1 MKRIKILIALLV
13 LLGLPV
19 SAQQIADGQMI
30 VNVFGNFHTGFGQL
44 NDVRGFELDR
54 SYIGYQQNLPGNL
67 EIKAVMDIG
76 QSKSVSDY
84 HRIAYIKN
92 AQISWKNGNWKLSGG
107 LISTIQF
114 NMQEKFC
121 GYRYVMKS
129 FQDEYKFGSSADLG
143 ISAAYQFND
152 NFMMDAIIVNG
163 EGYKKVQVEDGLAY
177 GLGMTMNLLDG
188 LSIRLYGGMNEAS
201 EEGLENAYNL
211 ATFVGYKN
219 KDFSIG
225 VEYNAYWNSGYTKDA
240 NQSGFSVYSSQKL
253 NDKVS
258 IFARADQL
266 TSKDDWNKAND
277 GMFSLVGVEIK
288 LNKYIQLSPNLRV
301 WTPKADGMKDEYMAY
316 ISCRFGL

>member
-1 MKRIKILIALLV
+1 MKRIKIFIALLV

-19 SAQQIADGQMI
+19 SAQQTADGQMI

-114 NMQEKFC
+114 NMQEKFW

-177 GLGMTMNLLDG
+177 GLGMTAQVLDG
-188 LSIRLYGGMNEAS
+188 LTLRLYGSLNEATS
-201 EEGLENAYNL
+201 GLDDSYNL
-211 ATFVGYKN
+211 AAFAGYKDN
-219 KDFSIG
+219 DFSIG

-258 IFARADQL
+258 IYARADQL

>member
-1 MKRIKILIALLV
+1 MKRITILIALLV

-19 SAQQIADGQMI
+19 SAQQTADGQMI
-30 VNVFGNFHTGFGQL
+30 VTILSNFHSGFGAQ
-44 NDVRGFELDR
+44 NDVRGFELER
-54 SYIGYQQNLPGNL
+54 SYLGYQCQLPNNLSMKVVFDVGR
-67 EIKAVMDIG
+67 
-76 QSKSVSDY
+76 SKSVDDLQ
-84 HRIAYIKN
+84 RIAYVKN
-92 AQISWKNGNWKLSGG
+92 AFVSWTNENWKLSAGVIPTY
-107 LISTIQF
+107 LCDF
-114 NMQEKFC
+114 QEKFW

-177 GLGMTMNLLDG
+177 GLGMTAQVLDG
-188 LSIRLYGGMNEAS
+188 LTLRLYGSLNEATP
-201 EEGLENAYNL
+201 GLDDSYNL
-211 ATFVGYKN
+211 AAFAGYKDN
-219 KDFSIG
+219 NFSIG

-258 IFARADQL
+258 IYARADQL

>member
-114 NMQEKFC
+114 NMQEKFW

-163 EGYKKVQVEDGLAY
+163 EGYKKVQVDDGLAY
-177 GLGMTMNLLDG
+177 GLGLTMNLLDG

-225 VEYNAYWNSGYTKDA
+225 AEYNSYMNSGYVSDA

-253 NDKVS
+253 SDKVS
-258 IFARADQL
+258 IYARADQL

-277 GMFSLVGVEIK
+277 GMFSLVGIEIK

>member
-19 SAQQIADGQMI
+19 SAQQTPDGQMI
-30 VNVFGNFHTGFGQL
+30 VTILSNFHSGFGAQ
-44 NDVRGFELDR
+44 NDVRGFELER
-54 SYIGYQQNLPGNL
+54 SYLGYQCQLPNNLSMKVVFDVGR
-67 EIKAVMDIG
+67 
-76 QSKSVSDY
+76 SKSVDDLQ
-84 HRIAYIKN
+84 RIAYVKN
-92 AQISWKNGNWKLSGG
+92 AFVSWTNENWKLSAGVIPTY
-107 LISTIQF
+107 LCDF
-114 NMQEKFC
+114 QEKFW
-121 GYRYVMKS
+121 GYRYVLKS

-177 GLGMTMNLLDG
+177 GLGMTAQVLDG
-188 LSIRLYGGMNEAS
+188 LTFRLYGSLNEATQ
-201 EEGLENAYNL
+201 GLDDSYNL
-211 ATFVGYKN
+211 AAFAGYKDN
-219 KDFSIG
+219 NFSIG
-225 VEYNAYWNSGYTKDA
+225 IEYNAYWNSGYTKDA

-253 NDKVS
+253 SDKVS
-258 IFARADQL
+258 IYARADQL

>member
-1 MKRIKILIALLV
+1 MKV
-13 LLGLPV
+13 
-19 SAQQIADGQMI
+19 
-30 VNVFGNFHTGFGQL
+30 VF
-44 NDVRGFELDR
+44 DVGR
-54 SYIGYQQNLPGNL
+54 
-67 EIKAVMDIG
+67 
-76 QSKSVSDY
+76 SKSVDDLQ
-84 HRIAYIKN
+84 RIAYVKN
-92 AQISWKNGNWKLSGG
+92 AFVSWTNENWKLSAGVIPTY
-107 LISTIQF
+107 LCDF
-114 NMQEKFC
+114 QEKFW

-163 EGYKKVQVEDGLAY
+163 EGYKKVQVDDGLAY
-177 GLGMTMNLLDG
+177 GLGLTMNLLDG

-225 VEYNAYWNSGYTKDA
+225 AEYNSYMNSGYVSDA

-258 IFARADQL
+258 IYARADQL

>member
-19 SAQQIADGQMI
+19 SAQQTADGQMI

-114 NMQEKFC
+114 NMQEKFW

-177 GLGMTMNLLDG
+177 GLGMTAQVLDG
-188 LSIRLYGGMNEAS
+188 LTLRLYGSLNEATP
-201 EEGLENAYNL
+201 GLDDSYNL
-211 ATFVGYKN
+211 AAFAGYKDN
-219 KDFSIG
+219 DFSIG

-258 IFARADQL
+258 IYARADQL